1 MGSVIALL
9 ITAYLE
15 LILILAVLVEW
26 KKYCVL
32 NMGLPIGE
40 QLICHEKG
48 RSFDFFSFFIIFA
61 EHRQFMANIVA
72 IIMIVPEMEP
82 VP

>member
-1 MGSVIALL
+1 MKREEVSTSSLF
-9 ITAYLE
+9 Y
-15 LILILAVLVEW
+15 
-26 KKYCVL
+26 
-32 NMGLPIGE
+32 
-40 QLICHEKG
+40 
-48 RSFDFFSFFIIFA
+48 FIFA